1 MRGVFAHG
9 FFAPRAADPPKKGG
23 ARGGAAKRGARGAT
37 ADAGR
42 RRPRPRPA
50 SVERA
55 GRDAPHHRSAPRAKA
70 PDSGSVAGGDSR
82 GLKPVEFA

>member
-37 ADAGR
+37 ADTGR

-55 GRDAPHHRSAPRAKA
+55 GRDAPHAKA
-70 PDSGSVAGGDSR
+70 PPARRPLTRVR
-82 GLKPVEFA
+82 WPVGIPVV